1 VSLSRILQKPLLQL
15 IKSLILVNPPKSNPT
30 ARLLDR
36 PGGRT
41 VLSAAASWYARYK
54 LEKPITISHHDG
66 FWGHR
71 VGGFY
76 FVDSPVFEYS
86 GSAIRSWRDADE
98 APFRAAR
105 DFWFHVYQPKP
116 GDVIV
121 DIGAGIGMDTLAF
134 SKSVGAGGR
143 VVAVEAHPA
152 TFKILQ
158 QTCRMNNLN
167 NAVPIGFAVMDVKG
181 RVFIEDLAFHEAN
194 TVNPVF
200 DPLRHRHEVA
210 ADSLDNLCRNL
221 SIDHINFLKMNIEGA
236 ERLAIKGMQQTIR
249 NTEHICIACH
259 DFIAESGGGPE
270 LRTKTA
276 VTDFLLRHG
285 FEIITRTDD
294 PRDFV
299 RDHIHGVRRRACA

>member
-1 VSLSRILQKPLLQL
+1 
-15 IKSLILVNPPKSNPT
+15 
-30 ARLLDR
+30 
-36 PGGRT
+36 
-41 VLSAAASWYARYK
+41 
-54 LEKPITISHHDG
+54 
-66 FWGHR
+66 
-71 VGGFY
+71 
-76 FVDSPVFEYS
+76 
-86 GSAIRSWRDADE
+86 
-98 APFRAAR
+98 
-105 DFWFHVYQPKP
+105 
-116 GDVIV
+116 
-121 DIGAGIGMDTLAF
+121 
-134 SKSVGAGGR
+134 
-143 VVAVEAHPA
+143 VAVEAHPA

-167 NAVPIGFAVMDVKG
+167 NTVPIGCAVMDVKG

-259 DFIAESGGGPE
+259 DFIAESGGGQE
-270 LRTKTA
+270 LRTKAA

-285 FEIITRTDD
+285 FEIITRKDD

-299 RDHIHGVRRRACA
+299 RDHIHGVRRRTSA

>member
-1 VSLSRILQKPLLQL
+1 LSLSRILQKPILQL
-15 IKSLILVNPPKSNPT
+15 IRSLILANPPQRNPT

-41 VLSAAASWYARYK
+41 VLSAAASWYAGYK
-54 LEKPITISHHDG
+54 LEKPIAISYHDG

-71 VGGFY
+71 VGGYY
-76 FVDSPVFEYS
+76 FVDSPVFEYTR
-86 GSAIRSWRDADE
+86 GAIRSWRDAEE

-134 SKSVGAGGR
+134 SQSVGAGGR

-158 QTCRMNNLN
+158 QMCTLN
-167 NAVPIGFAVMDVKG
+167 KLDNTEPIGCAVMDVKG

-194 TVNPVF
+194 TVSPVF
-200 DPLRHRHEVA
+200 DPLRHRHAVA
-210 ADSLDNLCRNL
+210 ADSLDNLCEELN
-221 SIDHINFLKMNIEGA
+221 IDHIDFLKMNIEGA

-249 NTEHICIACH
+249 STEHICIACH
-259 DFIAESGGGPE
+259 DFIAESGGGQE

-276 VTDFLLRHG
+276 VTDFLLGHG

-299 RDHIHGVRRRACA
+299 RDHIHGVRCRAGA

>member
-1 VSLSRILQKPLLQL
+1 MSLSRILQKPFLQL
-15 IKSLILVNPPKSNPT
+15 IRSLIFANPPQRSQT

-36 PGGRT
+36 PGGRS
-41 VLSAAASWYARYK
+41 VLSAAASWYAGYK
-54 LEKPITISHHDG
+54 LEKPVVVFHHDG

-76 FVDSPVFEYS
+76 FVDSPVFEYTR
-86 GSAIRSWRDADE
+86 GAIRAWRDADE

-121 DIGAGIGMDTLAF
+121 DIGAGTGLDVLAF
-134 SKSVGAGGR
+134 SQSVGAGGR

-158 QTCRMNNLN
+158 QMCRLN
-167 NAVPIGFAVMDVKG
+167 KLDNTEPIGCAVMDVKG
-181 RVFIEDLAFHEAN
+181 RVFIEDLAFHQAN
-194 TVNPVF
+194 TVSPVF
-200 DPLRHRHEVA
+200 DPLRHRHAVA
-210 ADSLDNLCRNL
+210 ADSLDNLCRDLN
-221 SIDHINFLKMNIEGA
+221 IDHIDFLKMNIEGA
-236 ERLAIKGMQQTIR
+236 ERLAIKGMQQAIR
-249 NTEHICIACH
+249 NTEQICIACH
-259 DFIAESGGGPE
+259 DFIAESGGGQE

-276 VTDFLLRHG
+276 VTDFLLGHG
-285 FEIITRTDD
+285 FEIVTRADD

-299 RDHIHGVRRRACA
+299 RDHIHGVRRRVSA